1 MSDKLKTE
9 ANKAYQNGYADGY
22 RRGAKSNKIEH
33 MYTYPSYIPY
43 LPVTYYT
50 GIIMMVA
57 LFLIFIIIL
66 SHINRRPFGYITK
79 YDGDCLLKMSSTYSA
94 IECL

>member
-1 MSDKLKTE
+1 MSDKT
-9 ANKAYQNGYADGY
+9 AVNKAYQNGYADGY
-22 RRGAKSNKIEH
+22 RRGAKSKSVEH
-33 MYTYPSYIPY
+33 MYGNPIYMPY

-50 GIIMMVA
+50 GVIMMLA

-66 SHINRRPFGYITK
+66 SYINRRPVGYITK
-79 YDGDCLLKMSSTYSA
+79 YDGDCLLKLSSTYSA